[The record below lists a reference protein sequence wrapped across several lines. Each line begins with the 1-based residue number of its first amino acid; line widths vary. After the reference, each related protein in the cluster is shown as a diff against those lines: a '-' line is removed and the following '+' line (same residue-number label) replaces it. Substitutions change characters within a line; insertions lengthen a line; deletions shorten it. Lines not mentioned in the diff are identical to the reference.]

1 MIDQR
6 AILDLDVILRAAEFQ
21 QHVFAAGR
29 DECAAG
35 DDAVT
40 VLRLLDF
47 NLADLVQARG
57 PGSKCL
63 ANIFLAFIHQAFQ
76 KFFARLGQLYGW
88 HCQAPRRACRFAHA
102 MPRATIH
109 AASGGALSRCR
120 D

>member
-6 AILDLDVILRAAEFQ
+6 PVLHFDVILRAAAFE

-63 ANIFLAFIHQAFQ
+63 VNIFLAFIHQVFQ

-88 HCQAPRRACRFAHA
+88 HCQEPRRACRSEHA
-102 MPRATIH
+102 MPRTTIH
-109 AASGGALSRCR
+109 AASGDALSR
-120 D
+120 

>member
-6 AILDLDVILRAAEFQ
+6 AILYLHVILRAAEFQ
-21 QHVFAAGR
+21 KHVFAARR
-29 DECAAG
+29 DECAPW
-35 DDAVT
+35 DDTVA

-63 ANIFLAFIHQAFQ
+63 VNIFLAFIHQVFQ

-88 HCQAPRRACRFAHA
+88 HCQGPRRACRSEHA
-102 MPRATIH
+102 MPRTSIRAP
-109 AASGGALSRCR
+109 SGDALGR
-120 D
+120 

>member
-6 AILDLDVILRAAEFQ
+6 TILYLHVIPRAAEFQ

-40 VLRLLDF
+40 VLHLLDF
-47 NLADLVQARG
+47 NLVDLVQARG

-63 ANIFLAFIHQAFQ
+63 ANIFLAFIHPVFQ
-76 KFFARLGQLYGW
+76 KFFARLGQQYGW
-88 HCQAPRRACRFAHA
+88 HCQGPRRACRSEHA
-102 MPRATIH
+102 MPRTSIRAP
-109 AASGGALSRCR
+109 SGDALGR
-120 D
+120 